1 VLFTGIAWRHLPRE
15 LGCSPATAHRRLQE
29 WQRAGAWASLHRELL
44 RRLDAAGRI
53 DWSTAVIDGSHV
65 GALFG
70 GLHTGPSPVD
80 RARTGSKH
88 HLLTDA
94 TGVPLAISL
103 TGGHRNDV
111 TQLLSL
117 IDGMAPIRG
126 KIGRPRRRADRVLA
140 DRGYDHDKYRR
151 ALWARGV
158 KPVIARRGVDHGSG
172 LGNERW
178 VVERTFAWLHNF
190 RRLRTR
196 YERDAELHLAFMLL
210 GCAVIC
216 QRMLTAGYSSTDS
229 RP

>member
-1 VLFTGIAWRHLPRE
+1 VLRRDRVRALYRDRVTASAAGAGL
-15 LGCSPATAHRRLQE
+15 LAGDGASTPAA

-158 KPVIARRGVDHGSG
+158 KP
-172 LGNERW
+172 
-178 VVERTFAWLHNF
+178 
-190 RRLRTR
+190 
-196 YERDAELHLAFMLL
+196 
-210 GCAVIC
+210 
-216 QRMLTAGYSSTDS
+216 
-229 RP
+229 